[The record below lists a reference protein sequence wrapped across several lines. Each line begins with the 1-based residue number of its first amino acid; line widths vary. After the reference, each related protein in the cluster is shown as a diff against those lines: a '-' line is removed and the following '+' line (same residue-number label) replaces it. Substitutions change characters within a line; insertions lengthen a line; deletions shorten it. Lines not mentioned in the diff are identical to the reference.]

1 MDPTISAL
9 IGAAIGAIAG
19 VAGTI
24 VTTIISKRSDERQ
37 QIRDL
42 AVRTALENWKNI
54 ASEAQRQADAGF
66 NVTMQPLDGYIVHAS
81 KLLAICAEKN
91 LTPER
96 AESLMREVYAVGS
109 SAQTVIDEHNQKQ
122 EAQQAASSNP
132 LEHRS

>member
-9 IGAAIGAIAG
+9 IGATIGAIAG

-42 AVRTALENWKNI
+42 AVRTALENWKNND
-54 ASEAQRQADAGF
+54 SEAKRQADAGF

-96 AESLMREVYAVGS
+96 AGVLMREVYAVGNAARS
-109 SAQTVIDEHNQKQ
+109 VIDEYNQEQ
-122 EAQQAASSNP
+122 EVQQATYDNP
-132 LEHRS
+132 LECRS

>member
-24 VTTIISKRSDERQ
+24 ITTIIVKRSDERQ

-42 AVRTALENWKNI
+42 AVRTALENWKLLS
-54 ASEAQRQADAGF
+54 AEAAKQAEHGF
-66 NVTMQPLDGYIVHAS
+66 HVTMQPLDVFIIHAS
-81 KLLAICAEKN
+81 KLLAVCAEKD

-122 EAQQAASSNP
+122 EAQ
-132 LEHRS
+132 

>member
-9 IGAAIGAIAG
+9 IGATIGAIAG

-54 ASEAQRQADAGF
+54 DSEAKRQADAGF

-96 AESLMREVYAVGS
+96 AEVLMREVYAVGNA
-109 SAQTVIDEHNQKQ
+109 AQSVIDEYNQKQ
-122 EAQQAASSNP
+122 EAQQATSNNP
-132 LEHRS
+132 LERRS